1 MNKFWKFKNQV
12 SHDGP
17 SNLYLEGDIASE
29 TWWGDEVTPEAFRS
43 ELRQMKGD
51 LTVHINSQGGDVFAG
66 VAIYNA
72 LKDYSQGKGRVIV
85 KVDGLAASIASV
97 VAMAGDE
104 IIMSPGSMM
113 MVHNPWSMGVGSSD
127 ELRKAAD
134 TLDEIKDAIKPIYT
148 ERSGLSDEEV
158 QDLMDNE
165 TWMTAEKAVELGFA
179 DTVQKASKK
188 EPEPKDEDEGEPV
201 NLMMANFAFSMS
213 ATRSAMKDLIKKVN
227 NSERTTQ
234 MNDEELKKTETEAEA
249 ADTATKA
256 EVQEAQDKVE
266 TEVKDECDGT
276 CKKATEDE
284 AKTEDEAE
292 DTNAEE
298 GEKADEEAE
307 TKEGE
312 ETDEGDI
319 ADKVEAKIKALQ
331 DENAKLKEEN
341 EALKNAV
348 SSAEAKASAKDDL
361 QVRLTKVLN
370 MAEQADGGDVSGEK
384 EDKKPV
390 DTYGNALADAF
401 KELS

>member
-17 SNLYLEGDIASE
+17 SNLYLEGTIASE
-29 TWWGDEVTPEAFRS
+29 TWWGDEVTPEAFRN

-51 LTVHINSQGGDVFAG
+51 LLVHINSQGGDVFAG
-66 VAIYNA
+66 VTIYNA
-72 LKDYSQGKGRVIV
+72 LKDYSKGKGKVTV

-104 IIMSPGSMM
+104 IVMSPGSMM
-113 MVHNPWSMGVGSSD
+113 MVHNPWSMGVGSAE

-134 TLDEIKDAIKPIYT
+134 TLDEIKDAILPIYT

-179 DTVQKASKK
+179 DVVQKDQKK
-188 EPEPKDEDEGEPV
+188 EEPEQKDEEGEAV

-227 NSERTTQ
+227 NSERDTQ
-234 MNDEELKKTETEAEA
+234 MNDDELKKTEAETQVDAPENEAEV
-249 ADTATKA
+249 K
-256 EVQEAQDKVE
+256 E
-266 TEVKDECDGT
+266 TPEVKDSCDKET
-276 CKKATEDE
+276 CEKKAEETEE
-284 AKTEDEAE
+284 EKAEETEEKTE

-298 GEKADEEAE
+298 GENAEEEAE
-307 TKEGE
+307 TEGE
-312 ETDEGDI
+312 DI

-331 DENAKLKEEN
+331 DENAQLKEEIA
-341 EALKNAV
+341 ALKDAKA
-348 SSAEAKASAKDDL
+348 SAEAKASAQDEL
-361 QVRLTKVLN
+361 QARLTAVLN
-370 MAEQADGGDVSGEK
+370 MAEQADGGDVAGEK
-384 EDKKPV
+384 EETKPV

>member
-12 SHDGP
+12 SHDG
-17 SNLYLEGDIASE
+17 SSHLYLEGTIASE
-29 TWWGDEVTPEAFRS
+29 TWWGDEVTPEAFRN

-51 LTVHINSQGGDVFAG
+51 LMVHINSQGGDVFAG
-66 VAIYNA
+66 VTIYNA
-72 LKDYSQGKGRVIV
+72 LKDYAKGKGKVTV

-104 IIMSPGSMM
+104 IIMAPGTMM
-113 MVHNPWSMGVGSSD
+113 MIHNPWSMGVGSAD

-134 TLDEIKDAIKPIYT
+134 TLDEIKDAILPIYT

-158 QDLMDNE
+158 QELMDNE

-179 DTVQKASKK
+179 DVVQKAK
-188 EPEPKDEDEGEPV
+188 EEKTEDKEEDKEGAV

-227 NSERTTQ
+227 NSERETS
-234 MNDEELKKTETEAEA
+234 MNEDELKKTEAETKVDAPESEAEVKE
-249 ADTATKA
+249 TAEAKDSCDKGTCEKKA
-256 EVQEAQDKVE
+256 EE
-266 TEVKDECDGT
+266 TEEE
-276 CKKATEDE
+276 KAEETEDE
-284 AKTEDEAE
+284 KAE

-298 GEKADEEAE
+298 GEKAEDEEKAE
-307 TKEGE
+307 EGE
-312 ETDEGDI
+312 DI

-331 DENAKLKEEN
+331 DENAKLKEEI
-341 EALKNAV
+341 ASLKDAKA
-348 SSAEAKASAKDDL
+348 SAEAKASAQDEL
-361 QVRLTKVLN
+361 QARLTSILS
-370 MAEQADGGDVSGEK
+370 MAEPAKGGEVSEK

-390 DTYGNALADAF
+390 DTYGNALEEAF